1 MEWRF
6 ILQVCAEMEFVNI
19 HDLELTVLS
28 NQIAAEIQ
36 WDRLYF
42 ICIHF

>member
-1 MEWRF
+1 
-6 ILQVCAEMEFVNI
+6 MEFINI
-19 HDLELTVLS
+19 QDLELSILS

-36 WDRLYF
+36 WDQLHF